1 MTYEIQSKSDFQV
14 GATLTVRLPEEDL
27 DLKALRTIQFERPG
41 FLLPFRYRFVDG
53 EVELVYQIGNH
64 SKIAYL
70 SGNRSPSEYADMWFG
85 LMQPLLDCG
94 DWFMQPESFVLL
106 PDYIYC
112 YKSIHAIRFIYIPSL
127 RPCSDAQSL
136 KVLVTEIAKM
146 NHVTDVNLENK
157 VIWALQDFNIHS
169 FLQLIKENSAGKLM
183 STQELGRQAV
193 PMPANEA
200 VVQAVPHTPQPVEAQ
215 DMDPKDQE
223 KSMPARQE
231 NAGLDDDIQIQF
243 SSGEKPEKERKV
255 KGGFFGFRR
264 EKEKK
269 AKDLGKRQN
278 KKVAHQ
284 DIIGGAAAQPY
295 QPQRSTPSPVNVF
308 DHPFDDSDNV
318 TQLDMADDGGTGF
331 RYVGSGE
338 FPPLILPCLEMNEIF
353 TIGRFDESV
362 GVRQSSFEFPKKT
375 KAVSRRHAA
384 VERRADGYYIVD
396 LASSAGT
403 FLNGHKLPPNAPF
416 KLESGSRVS
425 FGFSGADYV
434 WEEREI

>member
-27 DLKALRTIQFERPG
+27 DRKALRTIQFELPG

-53 EVELVYQIGNH
+53 EVELTYQIGNH

-70 SGNRSPSEYADMWFG
+70 FGNRSPSEYADMWFG

-94 DWFMQPESFVLL
+94 DWFMRPESFVLL
-106 PDYIYC
+106 PDHIYC
-112 YKSIHAIRFIYIPSL
+112 YKSIHAIRFVYIPSL

-157 VIWALQDFNIHS
+157 VIWAIQDFNIHS
-169 FLQLIKENSAGKLM
+169 FLQLIKENCAGKQ
-183 STQELGRQAV
+183 TPTREPERQAA

-200 VVQAVPHTPQPVEAQ
+200 VVQAAPHVPQPVEQRVAAPQ
-215 DMDPKDQE
+215 NQE
-223 KSMPARQE
+223 KSMPAQQE
-231 NAGLDDDIQIQF
+231 KAGLDDDIQIQF
-243 SSGEKPEKERKV
+243 SSKGKPEKERKS
-255 KGGFFGFRR
+255 KGGFFGFKR
-264 EKEKK
+264 EKK
-269 AKDLGKRQN
+269 AKDPGKRKN
-278 KKVAHQ
+278 KKAAHQ

-295 QPQRSTPSPVNVF
+295 QPQQFTPSPVNVCE
-308 DHPFDDSDNV
+308 HPFDDSDNV
-318 TQLDMADDGGTGF
+318 TQLDMSDDGGTGF

-338 FPPLILPCLEMNEIF
+338 LPPLILPCLEINGVF

-403 FLNGHKLPPNAPF
+403 FLNGHKLPPNVPF
-416 KLESGSRVS
+416 RLESGSRVS

-434 WEEREI
+434 WEERDI